1 MAGSDYTCTSL
12 TVPLLRIIWGPMSKC
27 WEAKQY
33 PALPY
38 SISQIFMIFHAI
50 VYHSHSYTV
59 TDFIVIVL

>member
-1 MAGSDYTCTSL
+1 
-12 TVPLLRIIWGPMSKC
+12 MSKC